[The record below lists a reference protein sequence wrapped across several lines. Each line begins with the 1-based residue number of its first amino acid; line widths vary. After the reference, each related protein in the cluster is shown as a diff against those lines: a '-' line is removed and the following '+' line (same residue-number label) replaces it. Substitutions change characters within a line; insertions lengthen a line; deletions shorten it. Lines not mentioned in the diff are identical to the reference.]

1 MALALIVGDSLYVAN
16 VGNSRVLLCTM
27 DELCNVMVSQLSVDH
42 VVANEHEL
50 VRLVNLGLDRAC
62 LLHSKRLGMHQ
73 NTRSIGDYFVKHGY
87 QDVDTLR

>member
-16 VGNSRVLLCTM
+16 VGNTRVLLCTL
-27 DELCNVMVSQLSVDH
+27 DEMCDMKVSQMSVDH
-42 VVANEHEL
+42 VVANEDE
-50 VRLVNLGLDRAC
+50 VMRLVDLGLDRAC
-62 LLHSKRLGMHQ
+62 LLRSERLGMHQ